1 MPDQLIRPLLPT
13 RTAKELITFM
23 RLSEADLQ
31 LQIQNS
37 GLLEDAST
45 YAARELPNGSMT
57 FVAFRNGVEE
67 IRLFADVEWMNDIDM
82 FQVRSQLSWGR

>member
-1 MPDQLIRPLLPT
+1 MPNQLTRPLLPT
-13 RTAKELITFM
+13 RTAKKLITFM

-45 YAARELPNGSMT
+45 YAARELPNESMT

-67 IRLFADVEWMNDIDM
+67 IRIFADVEWMNDIDM
-82 FQVRSQLSWGR
+82 FQVRNQLSWGR